1 MPYGMQIRSA
11 SSGLMIDLS
20 QTMLRQV
27 ASILV
32 PYAYAG
38 PEPNV
43 NEVTQYQVPEFDDT
57 RGMFIWRDYCVQ
69 WINGYAPVRHVRPFI
84 SVSWANAAKTL
95 TVHHNATAG
104 AANSAEKIEFI
115 FLHYR

>member
-27 ASILV
+27 ATLVV

-38 PEPNV
+38 PDPNGSRI
-43 NEVTQYQVPEFDDT
+43 TQYQVPEFDDT
-57 RGMFIWRDYCVQ
+57 RGMFIWRDYCTQ
-69 WINGYAPVRHVRPFI
+69 WAVGYAPVRHAQPFL
-84 SVSWANAAKTL
+84 SASWANASKTL
-95 TVHHNATAG
+95 SVQHSIAAGTNNAT
-104 AANSAEKIEFI
+104 EKIEFI
-115 FLHYR
+115 FLHYK